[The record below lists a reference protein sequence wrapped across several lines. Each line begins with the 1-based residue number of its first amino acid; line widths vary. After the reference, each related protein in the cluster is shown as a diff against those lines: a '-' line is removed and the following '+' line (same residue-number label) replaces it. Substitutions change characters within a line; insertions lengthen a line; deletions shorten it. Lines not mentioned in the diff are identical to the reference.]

1 MTSFS
6 SRLLRSLGVAGLVFL
21 AFCLTY
27 PQEAQG
33 QRWLQTARVLTP
45 IEDGPKRV
53 FLDTLVNVMGRNEV
67 RVRRSPDQEE
77 KMTLSSLRNKL
88 ISEEGIGL
96 GSANYVFIGYRFT
109 IDNGG
114 QFEQEVA
121 TLRFVFR
128 PGPDQNDVSM
138 MYVDAQEPWV
148 EEVIQQKGTS
158 LRSNQAALIPFHRHL
173 GFARIARRE
182 TSQVVDIGGQTVR
195 DEFDARKRALIQKV
209 ERLTYESFV

>member
-1 MTSFS
+1 
-6 SRLLRSLGVAGLVFL
+6 L

-45 IEDGPKRV
+45 IEEGPDRA
-53 FLDTLVNVMGRNEV
+53 FLDTLVNVMERNEV

-77 KMTLSSLRNKL
+77 KMALSSLRNTL

-114 QFEQEVA
+114 QFKQEIA
-121 TLRFVFR
+121 TLRFVYR
-128 PGPDQNDVSM
+128 AGPNQNDVSM
-138 MYVDAQEPWV
+138 MYLDAQEPWV
-148 EEVIQQKGTS
+148 SQLIHQKGTS

-173 GFARIARRE
+173 GFARIARPE
-182 TSQVVDIGGQTVR
+182 QSQVVEISGETVR
-195 DEFDARKRALIQKV
+195 EGFDARKEALIRKV